1 MIENHQ
7 EVESFNLGRLVRE
20 RKKTA
25 VNYSDGS
32 VVYYVS
38 TQSIQTVRVGDGSA
52 RALINRL

>member
-7 EVESFNLGRLVRE
+7 EFESFNLGRLVRE